1 MCKAVEWVDLEW
13 PDALK
18 KCLAQLWEMYE
29 LERSGRFTDVSDAA
43 EKNYKLSV
51 RNKELEQEIE
61 NLQSE
66 LTDGIDGS
74 LVVGTAKKLQDSHR
88 LLIHNAEKERGQL
101 REDKK
106 KLEYC
111 IVDLLKELKKAREGE
126 QGQTIE
132 DKGNSR

>member
-51 RNKELEQEIE
+51 RNKELEQEIK
-61 NLQSE
+61 NLQSK

-88 LLIHNAEKERGQL
+88 LLIHNGEKERDQL

-111 IVDLLKELKKAREGE
+111 IADLLKELKKAREGE